1 MRIAVSSQLSAIS
14 YVLQLTLNAI
24 SQISHLI
31 SLPMNKII
39 KYVITDI
46 LRNRIVLFY
55 TVFLL
60 ASSFTVF
67 SLEDSSSKG
76 LLSLLNIIL
85 IVVPLVSIIFST
97 IYVYNSA
104 EFVELL
110 VSQPLKRKTIWL
122 SLFAGLAA
130 SLSIAFFIGA
140 GIPVLIYQANIIGF
154 TMITVGIVLSVI
166 FVAIALLAT
175 VKMRDKA
182 KGIGAAIMLWLYFS
196 LLFDGFVLFLLFQF
210 ADYPLEKP
218 MIAVSALNPIDLS
231 RILILLQLDVSAM
244 MGYTGAVFKDFFGT
258 STGLIFSF
266 SVLLLWIA
274 LPVWYSTRQF
284 RTKDL

>member
-1 MRIAVSSQLSAIS
+1 MK
-14 YVLQLTLNAI
+14 
-24 SQISHLI
+24 
-31 SLPMNKII
+31 KII

-46 LRNRIVLFY
+46 LRNRMVLVY
-55 TVFLL
+55 TLFLL

-67 SLEDSSSKG
+67 SLEDNSSKG

-97 IYVYNSA
+97 IYIYNSA
-104 EFVELL
+104 EFIELL
-110 VSQPLKRKTIWL
+110 VSQPLKRKSIWL

-130 SLSIAFFIGA
+130 SLVIAFFIGA
-140 GIPVLIYQANIIGF
+140 GIPVLIYQPNAIGF
-154 TMITVGIVLSVI
+154 TMIAVGILLSII
-166 FVAIALLAT
+166 FVSIALLAT
-175 VKMRDKA
+175 VKTRDKA
-182 KGIGAAIMLWLYFS
+182 KGIGSAIMLWLYFS

-258 STGLIFSF
+258 SAGLLF
-266 SVLLLWIA
+266 SVVILLFWIII
-274 LPVWYSTRQF
+274 PVWYSTRKF
-284 RTKDL
+284 NNKDL